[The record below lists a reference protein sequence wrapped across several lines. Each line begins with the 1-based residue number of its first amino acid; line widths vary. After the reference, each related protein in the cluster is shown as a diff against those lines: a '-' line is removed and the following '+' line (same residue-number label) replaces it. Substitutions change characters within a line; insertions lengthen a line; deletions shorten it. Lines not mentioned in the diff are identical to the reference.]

1 MYVGCSI
8 MQICNLFFLSK
19 IKNSYAHIVALISR
33 IRIIVAVLC
42 RGEKKIHHMK
52 LKYVTFEICTHGT
65 MLWRN
70 ATSNSWSLP
79 PQKWAWMPLS
89 FVCSTCCSTLK
100 RQKKTAWLIQFA
112 QQQVSFQT
120 YKPYN
125 LQTLQPSVCYRMRG
139 KKWFIL
145 SANIVIL

>member
-52 LKYVTFEICTHGT
+52 LKYVTFEICTYRT

-70 ATSNSWSLP
+70 ASSNSWSLP
-79 PQKWAWMPLS
+79 PQKWTWMPLS

-100 RQKKTAWLIQFA
+100 RERRKLADTICTTA
-112 QQQVSFQT
+112 
-120 YKPYN
+120 
-125 LQTLQPSVCYRMRG
+125 SVFSNISLTICRLCSLVCVTDWE